1 MSLPLTVIGTF
12 LVMRLLGSTLNLM
25 SLGGLAIA
33 IGLVIDDA
41 VVVVENIYRHI
52 GMGESSMAAA
62 ENGTRELIGPVIGS
76 TITTVVVFL
85 PLGLLQ
91 GFVGDFFSSL
101 SLTLAASVLLSLLF
115 ALTLVPLLSEQFLTP
130 ARYRESSARFVEPL
144 YRVYEKALRWS
155 LAHRLV
161 VGGITAVSLL
171 LAVFFYTQL
180 GTDFLPEMD
189 EGGFVI
195 DYRTPPGTSLAET
208 NRMVGRIEEL
218 VKKTPEVDAFSRR
231 TGAEMGLFATE
242 QNKGDVLVKL
252 KPPSRRS
259 RRAEDVINGLR
270 AQIAADIPGIDV
282 EFVQVLQDIIGDLE
296 GTPEDVEV
304 KIFGDNM
311 PQLESLADEM
321 EPKIKAIPGIVDFK
335 GIEKGN
341 PEMIIQVDPVQAGR
355 LGMTV
360 DQVTEQ
366 MQSGLKGLSTTEFRE
381 SDRTVPIRVRFPDS
395 FRYDASSVRQFPIV
409 SSVRISVL

>member
-1 MSLPLTVIGTF
+1 MLSHRLSLPEIAGRLRATNGITSVGRLDKNYLQYLVLTSGQFTSLDQIRNTVVGAEGATPIRLADIAQVNYGMADPATLIYGNGVQAAILNVTRQVGGSIIQIAQQVKDAAAHSAQVIPGTLHLTVVYDLAEFVHDAMGSVRDAILIGSFLAVAILFLFLREVRTTLITAMSLPLTVIGTF

-155 LAHRLV
+155 LAHRL
-161 VGGITAVSLL
+161 GCWLFSFTRSWGPTSFRRWMKAVLSS
-171 LAVFFYTQL
+171 T
-180 GTDFLPEMD
+180 
-189 EGGFVI
+189 
-195 DYRTPPGTSLAET
+195 
-208 NRMVGRIEEL
+208 
-218 VKKTPEVDAFSRR
+218 
-231 TGAEMGLFATE
+231 
-242 QNKGDVLVKL
+242 
-252 KPPSRRS
+252 
-259 RRAEDVINGLR
+259 
-270 AQIAADIPGIDV
+270 IAPRPAPLWPRPIAWWG
-282 EFVQVLQDIIGDLE
+282 
-296 GTPEDVEV
+296 
-304 KIFGDNM
+304 
-311 PQLESLADEM
+311 
-321 EPKIKAIPGIVDFK
+321 
-335 GIEKGN
+335 
-341 PEMIIQVDPVQAGR
+341 
-355 LGMTV
+355 
-360 DQVTEQ
+360 
-366 MQSGLKGLSTTEFRE
+366 GLKSW
-381 SDRTVPIRVRFPDS
+381 
-395 FRYDASSVRQFPIV
+395 
-409 SSVRISVL
+409 